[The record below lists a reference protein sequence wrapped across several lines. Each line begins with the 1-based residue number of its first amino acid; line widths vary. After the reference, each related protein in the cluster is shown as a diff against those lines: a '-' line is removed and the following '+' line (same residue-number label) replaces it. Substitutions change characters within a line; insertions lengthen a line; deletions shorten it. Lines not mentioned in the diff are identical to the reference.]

1 MGFKTKTTMN
11 HVYIIA
17 EAGVN
22 HNGEP
27 EKALQFVDVAAEAG
41 ADAVKFQTFSTD
53 RLVIRGAPTAQY
65 QKEKT
70 GETDQYNLLKKL
82 ELPLDFYPTLIEYC
96 KKKQIEFLSTPFDKE
111 SAEFL
116 IKLGIEKIKVPSGEL
131 TNLPFLKFLASQK
144 LPMIV
149 STGMANLQ
157 EVKMAVE
164 NIEKIMDANNF
175 KDKNRLSLLHCTSNY
190 PAPLHSVNLNSIHVL
205 ENEFHVP
212 CGYSDH
218 TQGILV
224 PTLAVATG
232 ACIIEK
238 HFTLDRNLPGPDHK
252 ASIEPQELKE
262 MVQQI
267 RLTEQILGE
276 YKKEPTTSELSV
288 RTVVR
293 KSIATVRAIKAG
305 EKITEED
312 LIFIRPGTGLSP
324 EKAIKIIGKYATKD
338 LAKNYIL
345 TENDVK

>member
-1 MGFKTKTTMN
+1 
-11 HVYIIA
+11 
-17 EAGVN
+17 
-22 HNGEP
+22 
-27 EKALQFVDVAAEAG
+27 
-41 ADAVKFQTFSTD
+41 
-53 RLVIRGAPTAQY
+53 
-65 QKEKT
+65 
-70 GETDQYNLLKKL
+70 
-82 ELPLDFYPTLIEYC
+82 
-96 KKKQIEFLSTPFDKE
+96 
-111 SAEFL
+111 
-116 IKLGIEKIKVPSGEL
+116 
-131 TNLPFLKFLASQK
+131 
-144 LPMIV
+144 MIV

-190 PAPLHSVNLNSIHVL
+190 HAPLHSVNLNSIHVL

-262 MVQQI
+262 MVKQI

-276 YKKEPTTSELSV
+276 YKKEPTSSELQV
-288 RTVVR
+288 RAIVR
-293 KSIATVRAIKAG
+293 KSIATARAIKVG
-305 EKITEED
+305 EKLTEKD
-312 LIFIRPGTGLSP
+312 LIFIRPGIGIAPT
-324 EKAIKIIGKYATKD
+324 KIKMIIGKYANKN
-338 LAKNYIL
+338 LAKNHIL
-345 TENDVK
+345 SENDIK